1 MNNNEI
7 TMNENTNAIVE
18 RDRLVETKR
27 VFDYLDEHPE
37 VGVITGSF
45 FAAGGITSMI
55 VYGCKMIAR

>member
-7 TMNENTNAIVE
+7 TMNVNSNALVE
-18 RDRLVETKR
+18 HDRLAKTER
-27 VFDYLDEHPE
+27 VFNYLDEHPE
-37 VGVITGSF
+37 VGVITGSI